1 MANDKKGGFGKWL
14 GGLNKDQ
21 LGALTGIVS
30 DTTGSLITGAGSVI
44 SSMMGANSAKQQME
58 FQERMSNTA
67 HQREVADLRAAGL
80 NPILALGGSG
90 ASSPAGTMF
99 QPDNPAAGFS
109 QGVAASKM
117 ARLAAQQQVQNMD
130 IQAQQSLADLEVKEA
145 NKRLTTAQ
153 ELKTYMETD
162 LLPDQKEKLRQEID
176 NLVATTARQYQSM
189 DQAEVDIE
197 KVKQEI
203 SNLRTSGQGLEYENQ
218 LKKLEAAFYQSNP
231 GQVMYYLDKMGI
243 NARSIPFI
251 GRWLQN
257 VGGKKSK
264 GRTYIKP

>member
-1 MANDKKGGFGKWL
+1 MAASDYAAA
-14 GGLNKDQ
+14 
-21 LGALTGIVS
+21 GAQVA
-30 DTTGSLITGAGSVI
+30 GSLIASAAGLYSQ
-44 SSMMGANSAKQQME
+44 NKQMK

-80 NPILALGGSG
+80 NPILAAGGSG
-90 ASSPAGTMF
+90 ASQPAGSMF
-99 QPDNPAAGFS
+99 TPDNPAAGFAAS
-109 QGVAASKM
+109 VAATK
-117 ARLAAQQQVQNMD
+117 ANRLAMEQQEQALG
-130 IQAQQSLADLEVKEA
+130 IQAETAHADIELREA
-145 NKRLTTAQ
+145 QKRLTNAQ
-153 ELKTYMETD
+153 ELKTYLEAD
-162 LLPDQKEKLRQEID
+162 ILPDQKEKIRQEVD
-176 NLVATTARQYQSM
+176 NLVATTAKQYQSM
-189 DQAEVDIE
+189 EQAEVDIE